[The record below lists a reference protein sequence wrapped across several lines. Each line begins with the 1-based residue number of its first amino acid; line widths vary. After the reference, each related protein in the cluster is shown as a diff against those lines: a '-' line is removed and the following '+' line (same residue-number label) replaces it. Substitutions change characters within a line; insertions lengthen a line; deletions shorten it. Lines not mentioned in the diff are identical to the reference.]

1 MTATGPGHAFYR
13 FREDDT
19 MIPKAMGGIGML
31 VEIAGGGAIG
41 LAWAVRLA
49 AAGVGTRLW
58 TRTREQ
64 AALIREGGATLAVGD
79 GMVRAAPDAR
89 PAEPEAAAEAA
100 AADAGRER
108 WIIAA
113 MKSHQL
119 TGESAVRFLRTLAGV
134 ERAPVICLANGIGH
148 MEYLASRMPE
158 MPLLHAVTTEGALR
172 EGPAAVR
179 LTGEGRTVIGMH
191 PAIGRKRQILLVDT
205 LSAAGIAA
213 VLSNNIMDHVYGK
226 LLVNA
231 VVNPLTALFR
241 VKNGELPGDPVRRRL
256 MRALFHETLA
266 VLKAAGMRTD
276 GGEWDRL
283 LDVIRRTADNR
294 SSMLVDVEAGRP
306 TEIDAINGGVAR
318 LARKAGI
325 AAPLNEAVAALVGA
339 IGPNEPGGG
348 LEPWEHYG
356 KS

>member
-1 MTATGPGHAFYR
+1 
-13 FREDDT
+13 
-19 MIPKAMGGIGML
+19 ML

-41 LAWAVRLA
+41 LSWAVRLA

-58 TRTREQ
+58 TRTPEQ
-64 AALIREGGATLAVGD
+64 AERIRAEGAELAAGD
-79 GMVRAAPDAR
+79 GTVRAALEAR

-100 AADAGRER
+100 AAAGRER

-119 TGESAVRFLRTLAGV
+119 TAEPAVRFLGALAGA
-134 ERAPVICLANGIGH
+134 ERAPVVCLANGIGH
-148 MEYLASRMPE
+148 VERLAARMPE
-158 MPLLHAVTTEGALR
+158 VPFMHAVTTEGALR
-172 EGPAAVR
+172 EGPSSVR
-179 LTGEGRTVIGMH
+179 LTGEGRTVIGAH
-191 PAIGRKRQILLVDT
+191 SSIGRKRQILLVET
-205 LSAAGIAA
+205 LNAAGIAA
-213 VLSNNIMDHVYGK
+213 VLSNNIMEHVYGK

-241 VKNGELPGDPVRRRL
+241 VRNGELPEDPVRFRL
-256 MRALFHETLA
+256 MKAIFHETLA
-266 VLKAAGMRTD
+266 VLAATGMRTD

-306 TEIDAINGGVAR
+306 TEIDAINGGVVR
-318 LARKAGI
+318 LARRAGV
-325 AAPLNEAVAALVGA
+325 AAPLNEAAAALIGA
-339 IGPNEPGGG
+339 IGPDEPGGG
-348 LEPWEHYG
+348 VELCG

>member
-1 MTATGPGHAFYR
+1 
-13 FREDDT
+13 
-19 MIPKAMGGIGML
+19 ML
-31 VEIAGGGAIG
+31 IEIAGGGAIG
-41 LAWAVRLA
+41 LSWAVRLA

-64 AALIREGGATLAVGD
+64 AERIRAEGAALAAGGGT
-79 GMVRAAPDAR
+79 VRAALDAR
-89 PAEPEAAAEAA
+89 PAEPEAAAAA
-100 AADAGRER
+100 AEAEASAGRER

-119 TGESAVRFLRTLAGV
+119 AAEPAVRFLRALAGAD
-134 ERAPVICLANGIGH
+134 RAPVVCLANGIGH
-148 MEYLASRMPE
+148 MEQLAARMPE
-158 MPLLHAVTTEGALR
+158 TPLLQAVTTEGALR

-179 LTGEGRTVIGMH
+179 LTGEGRTVIGTH
-191 PAIGRKRQILLVDT
+191 SAIGRKRQILLIDT

-241 VKNGELPGDPVRRRL
+241 VRNGELPGDPVRLRL
-256 MRALFHETLA
+256 MKALFRETLA
-266 VLKAAGMRTD
+266 VLAASGMRTD

-294 SSMLVDVEAGRP
+294 SSMLVDVEAGRL

-325 AAPLNEAVAALVGA
+325 AAPLNEAAAALIGA
-339 IGPNEPGGG
+339 IGPEEPGGG

>member
-1 MTATGPGHAFYR
+1 
-13 FREDDT
+13 
-19 MIPKAMGGIGML
+19 ML

-41 LAWAVRLA
+41 LSWAVRLA

-58 TRTREQ
+58 TRTPEQ
-64 AALIREGGATLAVGD
+64 AERIRAEGAVLAAGD
-79 GMVRAAPDAR
+79 GTVRAELEAR

-100 AADAGRER
+100 AAAGRER

-119 TGESAVRFLRTLAGV
+119 TAEPAVRFLGALAGA
-134 ERAPVICLANGIGH
+134 ERAPVVCLANGIGH
-148 MEYLASRMPE
+148 VERLAARMPE
-158 MPLLHAVTTEGALR
+158 VPFMRAVTTEGALR
-172 EGPAAVR
+172 EGASSVR
-179 LTGEGRTVIGMH
+179 LTGEGRTVIGAH
-191 PAIGRKRQILLVDT
+191 SSIGRNRQILLVET
-205 LSAAGIAA
+205 LNAAGIAA
-213 VLSNNIMDHVYGK
+213 VLSNNIMEHVYGK

-241 VKNGELPGDPVRRRL
+241 VRNGELPEDPVRFRL
-256 MRALFHETLA
+256 MKALFHETLA
-266 VLKAAGMRTD
+266 VLAASGMRTD

-306 TEIDAINGGVAR
+306 TEIDAINGGVVR
-318 LARKAGI
+318 LARRAGV
-325 AAPLNEAVAALVGA
+325 AAPLNEAAAALIGA
-339 IGPNEPGGG
+339 IGPDEPGGG
-348 LEPWEHYG
+348 VELCG